1 MAPWS
6 PPSSARQ
13 ALPDLLLRR
22 RLAMEQLRSG
32 PFCIVPMPPRQVPAD
47 AAASPVVVA
56 QAPEERSSSSTCAC
70 SHRAR
75 RRRHKSASP
84 SPSSCR
90 SCSFCRTPTELHRAR
105 RHRPRAPVPCL
116 CPCACDEA
124 PGAAMAVDAAR
135 RLQSEAPACP
145 SLGVDRIDLPKPPSL
160 AYPISAAPNDDD
172 QRHPPCLHSC
182 RAFVPSP
189 SEGDD

>member
-1 MAPWS
+1 
-6 PPSSARQ
+6 
-13 ALPDLLLRR
+13 
-22 RLAMEQLRSG
+22 
-32 PFCIVPMPPRQVPAD
+32 
-47 AAASPVVVA
+47 
-56 QAPEERSSSSTCAC
+56 
-70 SHRAR
+70 
-75 RRRHKSASP
+75 
-84 SPSSCR
+84 
-90 SCSFCRTPTELHRAR
+90 
-105 RHRPRAPVPCL
+105 
-116 CPCACDEA
+116 
-124 PGAAMAVDAAR
+124 MAVDAAR

>member
-56 QAPEERSSSSTCAC
+56 LASRLKPSPPPTVFFSHRSRIKSQRCPASSSKPSLPYT
-70 SHRAR
+70 SR
-75 RRRHKSASP
+75 RRPRSP
-84 SPSSCR
+84 
-90 SCSFCRTPTELHRAR
+90 LHRAGSGASR
-105 RHRPRAPVPCL
+105 GRPPRPR
-116 CPCACDEA
+116 
-124 PGAAMAVDAAR
+124 
-135 RLQSEAPACP
+135 
-145 SLGVDRIDLPKPPSL
+145 LGCVLAL
-160 AYPISAAPNDDD
+160 AAYPGTTRSDAGLAKV
-172 QRHPPCLHSC
+172 QLRQLL
-182 RAFVPSP
+182 RPS
-189 SEGDD
+189 SR